1 MHFEACLSWETNAC
15 GCDAAMAARGP
26 TRFALFLGAD
36 KRGAFFSI
44 VEMPDGKWRSLF
56 EVLLKDSVFASFAG
70 LHGSMPDD
78 VTPIQRETVIGFDG
92 CYGCQHAVS
101 RTACQ

>member
-1 MHFEACLSWETNAC
+1 MH
-15 GCDAAMAARGP
+15 
-26 TRFALFLGAD
+26 
-36 KRGAFFSI
+36 AFDYIDNPPRELKCWYI

-70 LHGSMPDD
+70 LHGSVPDD
-78 VTPIQRETVIGFDG
+78 VTPIPRETVIGFDG